1 MRLNKATTHA
11 IRALVACAASEGVLI
26 KVSDLA
32 EQMEL
37 TQQNAFKIVHL
48 LSRAG
53 FLQAT
58 RGRHGGVMLSRP
70 ADDIRVGDV
79 VRGMEELSFDSE
91 DGDRGA
97 GSLGVIDEA
106 FEAFIAVLNKST
118 IADMAKAGG
127 SASTKAGAKAGGR
140 KGALREAAR
149 KSAKPGRKV
158 VRAMKPREPRRSVAR
173 V

>member
-11 IRALVACAASEGVLI
+11 IRVLVVCAGSEGELL

-32 EQMEL
+32 EQIEL

-58 RGRHGGVMLSRP
+58 RGRNGGVRLSRP
-70 ADDIRVGDV
+70 ASDIRVGEV
-79 VRGMEELSFDSE
+79 VRGMEAISFDGSE
-91 DGDRGA
+91 EGDAVAPGTA
-97 GSLGVIDEA
+97 ALGLIDDA
-106 FEAFIAVLNKST
+106 FEAFIGVLNQTT
-118 IADMAKAGG
+118 IADMAQGSKPAKGARSSGRAAASKKDARPQRKSLKAG
-127 SASTKAGAKAGGR
+127 KA
-140 KGALREAAR
+140 REAKR
-149 KSAKPGRKV
+149 TS
-158 VRAMKPREPRRSVAR
+158 AR